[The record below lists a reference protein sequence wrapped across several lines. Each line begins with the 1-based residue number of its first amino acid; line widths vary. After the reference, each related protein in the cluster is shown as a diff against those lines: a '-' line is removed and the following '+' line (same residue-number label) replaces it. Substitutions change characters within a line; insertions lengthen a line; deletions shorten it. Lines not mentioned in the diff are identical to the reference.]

1 MQNTPKPPLINRAHP
16 DPKALKELGVECLLP
31 SEAPKTYTDH
41 LGRGTD
47 LEVRALRIAL
57 VEDDPA
63 QAELL
68 QTWLAGA
75 GHDCHCFGSAG
86 AFLHAI
92 RHDSFDLTIL
102 DWGLPDMPGDQVLL
116 RVREHLDWRMPILF
130 ITSRDQE
137 EDVVYALEHGA
148 DDYMAKPVKQAETL
162 ARVGAL
168 GRRAHAHSGSKDVL
182 VCEPY
187 RLDATRREVKRAGIQ
202 VELTQKEL
210 ELTMFLFRNAGRLLS
225 RGHILESVWGTR
237 PDLNTRTVD
246 THISRI
252 RSKLGISPEVGWRL
266 GAVYQHGYRL
276 ERVLAHGDTN

>member
-1 MQNTPKPPLINRAHP
+1 MLISSTSKPYTLPPLA
-16 DPKALKELGVECLLP
+16 E
-31 SEAPKTYTDH
+31 S
-41 LGRGTD
+41 D
-47 LEVRALRIAL
+47 LEFRPLRIAL

-68 QTWLAGA
+68 QTWLAKA
-75 GHDCHCFGSAG
+75 SHDCHYFSTGQG
-86 AFLHAI
+86 FLHAV
-92 RHDSFDLTIL
+92 RQDSFDLAIL
-102 DWGLPDMPGDQVLL
+102 DWGLPDIPGDEVLL
-116 RVREHLDWRMPILF
+116 SLRENLDWRMPVLF

-168 GRRAHAHSGSKDVL
+168 GRRASSQPSSESVL
-182 VCEPY
+182 VCDPY
-187 RLDATRREVKRAGIQ
+187 RLDGARREVVRDGVP

-210 ELTMFLFRNAGRLLS
+210 ELTLFLFRNAGRLLS

-252 RSKLGISPEVGWRL
+252 RGKLGISPEVGWRL
-266 GAVYQHGYRL
+266 SAIYQHGYRL
-276 ERVLAHGDTN
+276 ERVIPDGDAH